1 MLKSKKWPHP
11 ASSAKDAAKRWP
23 LIGALLVAVGGVA
36 YVLYGSHW
44 DAFAWLREIDVET
57 LRTIIQGYG
66 AWAPLASVGLMI
78 VHTFLPFPLEILA
91 MANGLVFGL
100 WGGIPLTWVSM
111 VLASWVGYAVAR
123 LARPL
128 VLRLVPGNRLVRVER
143 WAAGRS
149 PLELVAV
156 RLVPVFSFNLLNLGL
171 GLLRVPLWR
180 FTWTTAVGIVP
191 NVVWAVLAGRLL
203 SVGPWAWVIVG
214 AVFVAFGA
222 YYYGRRDRQKPDE
235 G

>member
-1 MLKSKKWPHP
+1 
-11 ASSAKDAAKRWP
+11 
-23 LIGALLVAVGGVA
+23 
-36 YVLYGSHW
+36 
-44 DAFAWLREIDVET
+44 
-57 LRTIIQGYG
+57 
-66 AWAPLASVGLMI
+66 MI

-100 WGGIPLTWVSM
+100 WVGIPLTWVSM

-128 VLRLVPGNRLVRVER
+128 VLRLVPGNRLVRVEE

-171 GLLRVPLWR
+171 GLLRIPLWR

-214 AVFVAFGA
+214 AVFVVFGA
-222 YYYGRRDRQKPDE
+222 YYYGWRGRRKPDE